1 MSYKTIGCCIEGMH
15 DALDGRE
22 QGHGLRWQLWDIW
35 VLSPG
40 NHDIREPHLDI
51 DDGASDAACAVDNLQ
66 LVKLSRQH
74 NDELTKN
81 IYKLN
86 VG

>member
-1 MSYKTIGCCIEGMH
+1 M
-15 DALDGRE
+15 
-22 QGHGLRWQLWDIW
+22 
-35 VLSPG
+35 LSPG

-51 DDGASDAACAVDNLQ
+51 GDGASDAACAVDNLQ

-74 NDELTKN
+74 NDELTEN